1 MVTSL
6 SSALSQMP
14 DGFQLPELNWSMS
27 GISSS
32 SGSGSR
38 DRSSGGFMPMPI
50 VLSSAFA
57 RSGSSASRNDDEQPE
72 GAEADWSIA
81 GAPCGICEGLS
92 WRERLFGF
100 GICFAA
106 GCFLTVAACGHWS
119 AMFIGQGERFAL
131 TYTLGNILTIGSTF
145 FLVGAQRQ
153 WSGMWAKNRRLASLG
168 YVACTVWDSLERLP
182 GGRPLVL
189 EGVHAGLR
197 VRPMARLQHE
207 LHRGCANLRFCRPP
221 GCLAALVCAVVH
233 PIRPCTILAS
243 PSRCT
248 CMDVRRRV
256 SFDGTERLH
265 ELLSTF
271 KRT

>member
-168 YVACTVWDSLERLP
+168 YVACTVFTLACVCVRWRDYNMSFTGAVLTFASVALQGASLLWYALSYIPFGRALFSRLLR
-182 GGRPLVL
+182 GA
-189 EGVHAGLR
+189 HAWMFG
-197 VRPMARLQHE
+197 AE
-207 LHRGCANLRFCRPP
+207 
-221 GCLAALVCAVVH
+221 
-233 PIRPCTILAS
+233 
-243 PSRCT
+243 
-248 CMDVRRRV
+248 
-256 SFDGTERLH
+256 
-265 ELLSTF
+265 
-271 KRT
+271 